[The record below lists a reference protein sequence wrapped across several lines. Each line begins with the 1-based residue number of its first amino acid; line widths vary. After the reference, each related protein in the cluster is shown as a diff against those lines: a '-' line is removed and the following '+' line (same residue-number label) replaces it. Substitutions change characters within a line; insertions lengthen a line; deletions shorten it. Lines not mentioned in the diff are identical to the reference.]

1 MHDYVTWLRDSSPY
15 INSHRDR
22 TFVVMLPGD
31 GVEHANFANIVHD
44 RAAAQPGVRLV
55 LVFGSRPQIEA
66 RLAARGIT
74 PRFHRDLRITD
85 GPTMECVIDAVGQLR
100 IAPEARLSM
109 DKAASPMQGRTPA
122 GGPATVTARPIGVLD
137 GVDLHHTGEV
147 RRIDRKGIGRL
158 LDERTIVL
166 LSPLGYSPPER
177 SSTACED
184 VATRAA
190 IDLQADKLVL
200 YGAETGLLDESGKLV
215 RELRPQQIPAY
226 VERLGSQYQAE
237 LLDAAAQACRGGVR
251 RSHVVSYVDDGALL
265 NELFTRDGAGTLVTQ
280 SSVRAT
286 ARGDHR
292 GCRRADRSDHPVG
305 RAGHSGA
312 ALTRGAGT
320 RGRAV
325 QHRRAR
331 RVDHRLRSALS
342 DRRLGCRRAGLPGGQ
357 SGIPSWRARRRVA
370 RTHRGACPGAGAE
383 EADRAHHAYRA
394 LVRERG
400 FEPISVDR
408 LPAARLAVQLPAQ
421 LEDLRKAA
429 LNRRRA
435 HGPAFPSVQGS
446 STVPLSCTVLGTRRS
461 SACTGDGSHKASAP
475 LDRRD

>member
-44 RAAAQPGVRLV
+44 LVLLHSLGVRLV

-100 IAPEARLSM
+100 IALEARLSM
-109 DKAASPMQGRTPA
+109 DKAASPMQGARLRVA
-122 GGPATVTARPIGVLD
+122 SGNFVTARPIGVLD

-166 LSPLGYSPPER
+166 LSPLGYSPTGEIFNL
-177 SSTACED
+177 ACED

-280 SSVRAT
+280 EQFEQLREATIEDVGGLIDLITRWKSRAFWCGAH
-286 ARGDHR
+286 AR
-292 GCRRADRSDHPVG
+292 CWNA
-305 RAGHSGA
+305 
-312 ALTRGAGT
+312 
-320 RGRAV
+320 
-325 QHRRAR
+325 
-331 RVDHRLRSALS
+331 
-342 DRRLGCRRAGLPGGQ
+342 
-357 SGIPSWRARRRVA
+357 
-370 RTHRGACPGAGAE
+370 
-383 EADRAHHAYRA
+383 
-394 LVRERG
+394 
-400 FEPISVDR
+400 
-408 LPAARLAVQLPAQ
+408 
-421 LEDLRKAA
+421 
-429 LNRRRA
+429 
-435 HGPAFPSVQGS
+435 
-446 STVPLSCTVLGTRRS
+446 RS
-461 SACTGDGSHKASAP
+461 SSSASSSATG
-475 LDRRD
+475 